1 MLLVM
6 MCLLMLLL
14 FDVTVAVAAETLLA
28 IIVGFVVYRL
38 KEFEV
43 CSDIL
48 LKLNF
53 SIPVLIYRMS
63 HFFPAWL
70 EI

>member
-53 SIPVLIYRMS
+53 SIPVL
-63 HFFPAWL
+63 FC
-70 EI
+70 